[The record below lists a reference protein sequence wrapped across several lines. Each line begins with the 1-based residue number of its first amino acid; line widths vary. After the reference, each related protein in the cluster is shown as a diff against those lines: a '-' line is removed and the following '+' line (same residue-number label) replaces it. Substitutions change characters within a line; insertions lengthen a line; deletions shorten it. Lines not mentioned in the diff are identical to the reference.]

1 MLQMYMLQRRMA
13 RMQRR
18 SQCNVAVSR
27 CNCRNVMVN
36 AVIDADE
43 ERLAL
48 LAEKVKIESL
58 PDEERD
64 ELG

>member
-1 MLQMYMLQRRMA
+1 MA

-18 SQCNVAVSR
+18 SQCNVAISR
-27 CNCRNVMVN
+27 CNRRNVMVN